1 MSLLGHFIKG
11 SCRSGFFLKATLWP
25 DFTELFFRFFG
36 LKLVIFNLTS
46 AKNAMAFWILLLPKM
61 VTSKL
66 SSNAVRSTHQSSRM
80 FFDFWLSHWEIDTKL
95 PFWFKFPFLGHQ
107 DCQDWWDLRYG
118 APKRG
123 LVQPRKIMSTSVF
136 CQSKIAKKRIENKT
150 NTRFQTNVCKLK
162 FFL

>member
-1 MSLLGHFIKG
+1 MPTELCYDVPTIH
-11 SCRSGFFLKATLWP
+11 SGFFLKATLWP
-25 DFTELFFRFFG
+25 DFTELFFRFFWFKSG
-36 LKLVIFNLTS
+36 DFYLTS

-123 LVQPRKIMSTSVF
+123 LVQPW
-136 CQSKIAKKRIENKT
+136 KIASFSIL
-150 NTRFQTNVCKLK
+150 C
-162 FFL
+162 